1 MEQKLSDAR
10 QIVSVA
16 EREILKSATKE
27 IREDIKTIFLAEEQ
41 FDSSDPEIGASLA
54 GVEPLAPRTIAIK
67 RAGGY
72 PMTPRVRT
80 GMLMNSI
87 ADYYGEL
94 DAEVFVAGSEEK
106 ARVQQEGEGRTIARP
121 FFGVSGRAL
130 ANIETNLQAQGEKLI
145 AQLNSLQWTEQ
156 VTV

>member
-1 MEQKLSDAR
+1 LSEAR
-10 QIVSVA
+10 QILNTF
-16 EREILKSATKE
+16 EHEFLKVATKE

-54 GVEPLAPRTIAIK
+54 GVEPLTPRTIAIK

-72 PMTPRVRT
+72 PETPRVRT

-94 DAEVFVAGSEEK
+94 DAEVFVAGSEDK
-106 ARVQQEGEGRTIARP
+106 ARVQQYGEGNTIARP
-121 FFGVSGRAL
+121 FFGVSARAL
-130 ANIETNLQAQGEKLI
+130 TAIDAELQSRGAILVQ
-145 AQLNSLQWTEQ
+145 QLDSLHWTEQ